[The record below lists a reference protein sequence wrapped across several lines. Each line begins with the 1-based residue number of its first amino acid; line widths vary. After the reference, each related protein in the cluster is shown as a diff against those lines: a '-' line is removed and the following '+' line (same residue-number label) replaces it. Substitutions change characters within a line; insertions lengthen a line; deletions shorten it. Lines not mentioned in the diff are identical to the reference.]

1 MTTTPHTPRCIAR
14 HSGLW
19 CVNAEWFQTTWAAVR
34 AGSYPIL
41 AAEDA
46 EARSVPYSAIT
57 EDGIGLIAIDGP
69 MMKGASKFGNTDTV
83 QVRQAVRTMMA
94 DPKVRGVVIR
104 ADSPGGTFDGT
115 DELHDDIAALA
126 KEKPVYTQVE
136 GLGAS
141 ALVYAVAGSTA
152 QFATRTSQ
160 YGSLGTMAVIEDSS
174 KAAEMAGVKV
184 HVLSTG
190 EFKGAGAEGAPI
202 TDGTLDYLR
211 ERLQTANGFF
221 RDAVKKGR
229 GLTEKKVDQ
238 VWDGRTWFA
247 ADALALGLID
257 GVQGMDDTINA
268 LRVEIKTR
276 EKAAKASA
284 RMGMARLR
292 G

>member
-1 MTTTPHTPRCIAR
+1 
-14 HSGLW
+14 
-19 CVNAEWFQTTWAAVR
+19 VNAEWFQTTWAAVR